1 MKEVIH
7 KPQESRVLQPKPG
20 KNQPPLEQIL
30 ATYYKPLQRTSAVIQ
45 RNGGD
50 IESGAGEG
58 PYGAPNLNS
67 QVYLAP
73 HIKGFKESIKQG
85 EPTGRTILDGMLLNH
100 YMVVRNGT
108 QYQLPIRAVIDPY
121 GGTRHERALRVEP
134 FGGNQGWNDYKRNIE
149 SVLDHDALK
158 MSRNRTLGHEY
169 FEEAG
174 EPLNATPTEGV
185 DPYTTVD
192 DAHVSKS
199 VYFRI
204 PKTERWRAQGT
215 ISIVDSV
222 KALTSK
228 PNLNLRNPKSDS
240 AKREMAGTIV
250 IETNDIR
257 GNFNEIEQQI
267 KDRIVAA
274 QAEFI
279 KAYYPKT
286 TFTEEDFGKGSE
298 ILLMSVKLMA
308 QQVLERN
315 LLETIRYIRKDGR
328 SRQDQQFDI
337 MLLLGAHNKI

>member
-30 ATYYKPLQRTSAVIQ
+30 ATYYKPLQRTSAVMQ

-50 IESGAGEG
+50 IESGAGKG

-67 QVYLAP
+67 QVYVAP
-73 HIKGFKESIKQG
+73 HLRGFTESLN
-85 EPTGRTILDGMLLNH
+85 TGRTMLDGMLLNH

-108 QYQLPIRAVIDPY
+108 QYQLPIRAVINPY

-134 FGGNQGWNDYKRNIE
+134 FGGNQGWNDCTRNIK
-149 SVLDHDALK
+149 SDPDHDALK

-199 VYFRI
+199 VYFRT
-204 PKTERWRAQGT
+204 PKTERWKAQGT

-228 PNLNLRNPKSDS
+228 PNQNLRNLESDP

-267 KDRIVAA
+267 EDRIVAA
-274 QAEFI
+274 QTEFI
-279 KAYYPKT
+279 EANYSET
-286 TFTEEDFGKGSE
+286 TFTEEDFGEGSE

-315 LLETIRYIRKDGR
+315 SSTL
-328 SRQDQQFDI
+328 SC
-337 MLLLGAHNKI
+337 

>member
-50 IESGAGEG
+50 IESGEGKG
-58 PYGAPNLNS
+58 PYGAPDLSS

-73 HIKGFKESIKQG
+73 YIRGFKES
-85 EPTGRTILDGMLLNH
+85 TGRTMLDGMLLNH

-108 QYQLPIRAVIDPY
+108 QYQLPIRAVINPY
-121 GGTRHERALRVEP
+121 RGKRHERALRVEP
-134 FGGNQGWNDYKRNIE
+134 FGGNQGWDDYKCNIE

-204 PKTERWRAQGT
+204 PKTERWNAQGT

-228 PNLNLRNPKSDS
+228 SNLNLGNPKSDP

-267 KDRIVAA
+267 KDRIVVA
-274 QAEFI
+274 QTEFI

-286 TFTEEDFGKGSE
+286 TFTPEDFDEGSE

-337 MLLLGAHNKI
+337 MLLLGAHNII